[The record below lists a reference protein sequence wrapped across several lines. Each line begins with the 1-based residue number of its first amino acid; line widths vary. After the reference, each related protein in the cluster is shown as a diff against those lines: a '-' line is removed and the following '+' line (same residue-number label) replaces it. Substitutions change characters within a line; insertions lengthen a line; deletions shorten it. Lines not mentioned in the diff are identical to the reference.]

1 MLKTAVKDVKSLLGV
16 GLIPKFSSENLK
28 YLLDAYIYAY
38 KCKGS
43 Q

>member
-16 GLIPKFSSENLK
+16 GLIPKFSSGNLK
-28 YLLDAYIYAY
+28 YKC